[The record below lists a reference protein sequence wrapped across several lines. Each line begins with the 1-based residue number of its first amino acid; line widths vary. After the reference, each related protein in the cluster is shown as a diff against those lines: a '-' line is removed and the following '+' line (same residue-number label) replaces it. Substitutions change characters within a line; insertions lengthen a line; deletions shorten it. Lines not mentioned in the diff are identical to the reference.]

1 MFDFKD
7 KVIIVTG
14 ASGNLGQAVARA
26 FHAAEA
32 HLVLVDRSAERL
44 AGLYADLA
52 ADHAHYLA
60 GSVDVNDAASVQGM
74 VQEAVHR
81 FERVDV
87 LVSAVGGYRVGTP
100 VHETPLDVWDEL
112 FSLNARTA
120 FIASQAVVPQMLRQR
135 SGKIINIAAR
145 SGLAGKANVAAHSAS
160 KAAVIRLTESLSA
173 ELRDFGINVNCIV
186 PGTIDTPQNR
196 QAMPEADTGRWVAPE
211 SLADVILF
219 LASDAARD
227 VHGASLPV
235 LGRS

>member
-1 MFDFKD
+1 VFDFKD

-14 ASGNLGQAVARA
+14 ASGNLGMAVGRA
-26 FHAAEA
+26 FQGAGA

-44 AGLYADLA
+44 PRLYPDLA
-52 ADHAHYLA
+52 SEPAHYLA
-60 GSVDVNDAASVQGM
+60 GSVDVNDAASVQEM
-74 VQEAVHR
+74 VKEAVHR
-81 FERVDV
+81 FGRVDV
-87 LVSAVGGYRVGTP
+87 LVNAVGGYKAGTP
-100 VHETPLDVWDEL
+100 VHETPLDVWDES

-120 FIASQAVVPQMLRQR
+120 FIASKAVIPQMLSQR

-145 SGLAGKANVAAHSAS
+145 SALAGKANMAAYSAS
-160 KAAVIRLTESLSA
+160 KGAVIRLTESLSA
-173 ELRDFGINVNCIV
+173 ELRDFGVNVNCIV
-186 PGTIDTPQNR
+186 PGTMDTPQNR